1 MASKKGGSKP
11 VKQTKSDPPVTT
23 SRDDASEAKRKQ
35 QGAKG
40 GAKKKDDN
48 EGNQKGECKSPWD
61 NIGHDSGDAN
71 KFPRFSSE
79 RLDQDFF
86 QFATQAHGAMKKGQL
101 SRKHEDIA
109 SRWLAKLLTE
119 QYPDLVS
126 KKNRNIYLSN
136 LLLQVADGALSGPLL
151 KAPAQGPL
159 PNAAAAFQLS
169 APPDRSRLDN
179 AKDIML
185 NPKDYLHTSTE
196 GRTYLATKNLE
207 GDVGVCAFIGVSVGG
222 DEPKWIKPT
231 GEATCVPERDD
242 LMVTKIEGM
251 GDRAIFRGIDPGNSI
266 HSIAA
271 RRKSKSERESLIA
284 FYQMVLSKVKDAMQN
299 VNVDY
304 DGPNDPLLDKLI
316 HNIQCEQIQCGV
328 TDSSSCTYSSL
339 LHTLERKITFL
350 LDSALNR
357 DKEIERIQKQTNVTD
372 NEAKLV
378 DLSSM
383 KAFDPADD
391 IWKAAITEEP
401 NETTLANLK
410 YHYPSCIVTTLLM
423 LLERQRQII
432 IDQEKKTHEQLVA
445 SMRAELMFDV
455 KDSVVKYQEAQR
467 ILNRM
472 MKALKQAERINQE
485 RKSMITQD
493 SAIQAPQ
500 SADNV
505 ASFTK
510 DLMMKK
516 QVIEAQRKLEM
527 ARQNAVHIDNK
538 MDELNCKIA
547 DVQKRN
553 IEANEALKN
562 DAIRWSKIVCQMK
575 ADLKAQEKEIERL
588 TKLLETLQTQTDC
601 CLY

>member
-1 MASKKGGSKP
+1 MASKKGGNKP
-11 VKQTKSDPPVTT
+11 VKQTKSDPPLAT

-35 QGAKG
+35 GAKG
-40 GAKKKDDN
+40 AKKNAKDD
-48 EGNQKGECKSPWD
+48 EGQQKGECKSPWE
-61 NIGHDSGDAN
+61 NAGHDHGDVN
-71 KFPRFSSE
+71 KFPRFSAE

-86 QFATQAHGAMKKGQL
+86 QFAAQAHGAMKKGQL
-101 SRKHEDIA
+101 SRKHEDMA
-109 SRWLAKLLTE
+109 SRWLSKLLTE
-119 QYPDLVS
+119 HYPDLLS

-136 LLLQVADGALSGPLL
+136 LLLQVADGALTGPLL

-169 APPDRSRLDN
+169 APPDRTRLDS

-185 NPKDYLHTSTE
+185 NPKDYLHTSTD

-222 DEPKWIKPT
+222 DAPQWIKPT
-231 GEATCVPERDD
+231 GEATCIPERDD
-242 LMVTKIEGM
+242 LMITKIEER
-251 GDRAIFRGIDPGNSI
+251 GDRAVFRGVEPGNSI

-271 RRKSKSERESLIA
+271 RRKPKSERESLVA
-284 FYQMVLSKVKDAMQN
+284 FYEMALAKINDSLQN
-299 VNVDY
+299 ENVDF

-316 HNIQCEQIQCGV
+316 HNIQCEQLQCGA
-328 TDSSSCTYSSL
+328 TEGECSYFAL
-339 LHTLERKITFL
+339 LRALHRKISYLLQTTLE
-350 LDSALNR
+350 R

-401 NETTLANLK
+401 NDATLANLK
-410 YHYPSCIVTTLLM
+410 YNYPACVVTTLLM

-445 SMRAELMFDV
+445 SMRAELLFDV
-455 KDSVVKYQEAQR
+455 KDSVVKYQESQR
-467 ILNRM
+467 ILNRV

-485 RKSMITQD
+485 RLSMNKDPTIPSPQTD
-493 SAIQAPQ
+493 S
-500 SADNV
+500 V
-505 ASFTK
+505 ASYTK

-516 QVIEAQRKLEM
+516 QVIEAQRKLDM
-527 ARQNAVHIDNK
+527 ARQNAMHIDNK

-553 IEANEALKN
+553 NEANDTLKN

-588 TKLLETLQTQTDC
+588 TKLLEAFQQPEC